1 MVDVATIGAVAALIA
16 PVYLALFYIGR
27 KIGCFERFCV
37 EVDAMK
43 EKVDELWFHH
53 LNL

>member
-1 MVDVATIGAVAALIA
+1 MDETQVLSIIAAMLA
-16 PVYLALFYIGR
+16 PVYVALFYIGR
-27 KIGCFERFCV
+27 KIGCFERLCSEF
-37 EVDAMK
+37 DAMK